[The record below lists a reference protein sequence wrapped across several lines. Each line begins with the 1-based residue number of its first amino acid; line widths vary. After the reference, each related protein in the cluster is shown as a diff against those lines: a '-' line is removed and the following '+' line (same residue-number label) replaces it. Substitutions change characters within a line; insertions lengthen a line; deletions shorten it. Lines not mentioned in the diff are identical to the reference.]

1 MDRKIERKIFISK
14 RIWGLILLGI
24 FLITL
29 IAMVAAMDSSAT
41 YRVKGEKVMITEV
54 ISGTFQD
61 YINVRGRVE
70 PVYRNFLD
78 AVEGGIVEK
87 ILVDEGAT
95 VKKGDTLLVLSNLN
109 LSLNILNSEAQ
120 LAEKANFLRET
131 QISMEQ
137 QKLSLER
144 ELLRLEYDLQQMKR
158 TYDRNVT
165 FYADQM
171 ISKDEFLE
179 SKEAYQLALKLKDL
193 SLERQEQD
201 SVFRSNQLRKIR
213 QNLRNMERNLELIYQ
228 RQDHLVVRAPVDGQ
242 LASLNAVPGQSI
254 MPGQRLGEIHVLT
267 DYKLQAS
274 IDEHYIDRVH
284 KGLKAMLERQGVNY
298 PLSLVKIYPEV
309 NDGQFLVD
317 LVFDEKVPDQMRSGQ
332 SHNLSLQLGDTK
344 KALLLKKGAFFQS
357 TGGRWV
363 FLLNKDGDEAVKRTI
378 RIGRQ
383 NPKYYEV
390 IEGLEAGDR
399 IVNSDYELFGDSEK
413 LKLE

>member
-1 MDRKIERKIFISK
+1 M
-14 RIWGLILLGI
+14 
-24 FLITL
+24 T
-29 IAMVAAMDSSAT
+29 
-41 YRVKGEKVMITEV
+41 TEV

-144 ELLRLEYDLQQMKR
+144 ELLRLDYDLQQMKR

-228 RQDHLVVRAPVDGQ
+228 RQDHLVVRAPVNGQ

-254 MPGQRLGEIHVLT
+254 MSGQRLGEVHVLT

-284 KGLKAMLERQGVNY
+284 KGLKALLERQGRTY

-317 LVFDEKVPDQMRSGQ
+317 LVFDEKVPEQMRSGQ

-363 FLLNKDGDEAVKRTI
+363 FLLNKDGDEAVKRSI

-390 IEGLEAGDR
+390 LEGLEAGDR
-399 IVNSDYELFGDSEK
+399 IVNSDYELFGDSER